1 MVHQER
7 NSLSSLDKIFRAYDI
22 RGTYPEQ
29 INKKVFYDLGRTL
42 GTTIKNSNNE
52 PIVICRDGRTSSED
66 LQASMMSGI
75 TSCGIDVINIGLLPT
90 PLMNFALKYEKL
102 NNGLMITGSHNPKN
116 YNGVKIVLD
125 GLTLYGDY
133 IQSLKNKMINNEYH
147 VSKKLGKIT
156 TDTSISSKYIQFI
169 KSKISFNSSIK
180 IIIDCGN
187 GVTSTI
193 IRSLCS
199 ELKINAVIINED
211 IDGNFP
217 NHPPDPSNPENLKQL
232 YGAINKNSADLGVAF
247 DGDGDRIILMK
258 KNGEIVWPDQL
269 MMIFSQT
276 ILKNNPNRSIVYDVK
291 CSQHLENIIRE
302 NKGKP
307 IISRTGHSYIKKT
320 IKDHDAILGGEMS
333 GHIFF
338 NDSWFGFDDG
348 MYAMVR
354 LMEIFSKL
362 ENIDDVFKNLP
373 KSITTPEISIKYDD
387 NHFTFMEKFVKLSMF
402 SEAKKSEIDGLKL
415 IYDDGWGLIRCS
427 NTSPC
432 LVLRFEANSKKSLLR
447 IQSIF
452 KDAMLEIDDKIQ
464 IPF

>member
-7 NSLSSLDKIFRAYDI
+7 NSLSSLNKIFRAYDI

-42 GTTIKNSNNE
+42 GTTIKDSNNE
-52 PIVICRDGRTSSED
+52 PVVICRDGRTSSED

-90 PLMNFALKYEKL
+90 PLMNFALKYENL

-232 YGAINKNSADLGVAF
+232 YDAINKNSADLGIAF

>member
-147 VSKKLGKIT
+147 VSKKMGKIT

-232 YGAINKNSADLGVAF
+232 YGAINKNSADLGIAF

>member
-90 PLMNFALKYEKL
+90 PLMNFALKYENL

-232 YGAINKNSADLGVAF
+232 YDAINKNSADLGVAF

>member
-90 PLMNFALKYEKL
+90 PLMNFALKYENL

-147 VSKKLGKIT
+147 VSKKMGKIT

-232 YGAINKNSADLGVAF
+232 YDAINRNSADLGIAF

-452 KDAMLEIDDKIQ
+452 KDAMLEIDNKIQ

>member
-42 GTTIKNSNNE
+42 GTTIKDSNNE
-52 PIVICRDGRTSSED
+52 PVVICRDGRTSSED

-90 PLMNFALKYEKL
+90 PLMNFALKYENL

-232 YGAINKNSADLGVAF
+232 YDAINKNSADLGIAF

-452 KDAMLEIDDKIQ
+452 KDAMLEVDNKIQ

>member
-42 GTTIKNSNNE
+42 GTTIKDSNNE
-52 PIVICRDGRTSSED
+52 PVVICRDGRTTSED

-75 TSCGIDVINIGLLPT
+75 TSCGIDVIDIGLLPT
-90 PLMNFALKYEKL
+90 PLMNFALEYKNL

-169 KSKISFNSSIK
+169 KSKISLDSSIK

-232 YGAINKNSADLGVAF
+232 YGAINKNSADLGIAF

-452 KDAMLEIDDKIQ
+452 KDAMLEIDNKIQ

>member
-42 GTTIKNSNNE
+42 GTTIKDSNNE

-90 PLMNFALKYEKL
+90 PLMNFALKYENL

-232 YGAINKNSADLGVAF
+232 YGAINKNSADLGIAF

-402 SEAKKSEIDGLKL
+402 SEEKKSEIDGLKL

>member
-42 GTTIKNSNNE
+42 GTTIKDSNNE

-147 VSKKLGKIT
+147 VSKKMGKIT

-232 YGAINKNSADLGVAF
+232 YDAINKNSADLGIAF

>member
-193 IRSLCS
+193 IRSLCN

-232 YGAINKNSADLGVAF
+232 YGAINKNSADLGIAF

-362 ENIDDVFKNLP
+362 ENINDVFKNLP

>member
-90 PLMNFALKYEKL
+90 PLMNFALKYENL

-147 VSKKLGKIT
+147 VSKKMGKIT

-232 YGAINKNSADLGVAF
+232 YGAINKNSADLGIAF

-402 SEAKKSEIDGLKL
+402 SEEKKSEIDGLKL

>member
-90 PLMNFALKYEKL
+90 PLMNFALKYENL

-147 VSKKLGKIT
+147 VSKKMGKIT

-232 YGAINKNSADLGVAF
+232 YDAINKNSADLGVAF

>member
-1 MVHQER
+1 LVHQER

-232 YGAINKNSADLGVAF
+232 YDAINKNSADLGIAF

-402 SEAKKSEIDGLKL
+402 SEEKKSEIDGLKL

>member
-102 NNGLMITGSHNPKN
+102 NTGLMITGSHNPKN
-116 YNGVKIVLD
+116 YNGVKIVIG

-232 YGAINKNSADLGVAF
+232 YDAINKNSADLGIAF

>member
-232 YGAINKNSADLGVAF
+232 YGAINKNSADLGIAF

-402 SEAKKSEIDGLKL
+402 SEEKKSEIDGLKL

>member
-42 GTTIKNSNNE
+42 GTTIKDSNNE
-52 PIVICRDGRTSSED
+52 PVVICRDGRTSSED

-90 PLMNFALKYEKL
+90 PLMNFALKYENL

-232 YGAINKNSADLGVAF
+232 YDAINKNSADLGIAF

>member
-42 GTTIKNSNNE
+42 GTTIKDSNNE

-156 TDTSISSKYIQFI
+156 TDTSISSKYIQLI

>member
-42 GTTIKNSNNE
+42 GTTIKDSNNE
-52 PIVICRDGRTSSED
+52 PVVICRDGRTSSED

-90 PLMNFALKYEKL
+90 PLMNFALKYENL

-232 YGAINKNSADLGVAF
+232 YDAINKNSADLGVAF

>member
-147 VSKKLGKIT
+147 VSKKMGKIT

-232 YGAINKNSADLGVAF
+232 YDAINRNSADLGIAF

>member
-1 MVHQER
+1 
-7 NSLSSLDKIFRAYDI
+7 
-22 RGTYPEQ
+22 
-29 INKKVFYDLGRTL
+29 
-42 GTTIKNSNNE
+42 
-52 PIVICRDGRTSSED
+52 
-66 LQASMMSGI
+66 
-75 TSCGIDVINIGLLPT
+75 
-90 PLMNFALKYEKL
+90 
-102 NNGLMITGSHNPKN
+102 MITGSHNPKN

-147 VSKKLGKIT
+147 VSEKMGKIT

-193 IRSLCS
+193 IRSLCN

-232 YGAINKNSADLGVAF
+232 YGAINKNSADLGIAF

-362 ENIDDVFKNLP
+362 ENINDVFKNLP

-452 KDAMLEIDDKIQ
+452 KDAMLEIDNKIQ

>member
-42 GTTIKNSNNE
+42 GTTIKDSNNE
-52 PIVICRDGRTSSED
+52 PVVICRDGRTSSED

-90 PLMNFALKYEKL
+90 PLMNFALKYENL

-147 VSKKLGKIT
+147 VSKKMGKIT

-232 YGAINKNSADLGVAF
+232 YDAINKNSADLGIAF

>member
-42 GTTIKNSNNE
+42 GTTIKDSNNE
-52 PIVICRDGRTSSED
+52 PVVICRDGRTSSED

-90 PLMNFALKYEKL
+90 PLMNFALKYENL

-232 YGAINKNSADLGVAF
+232 YGAINKNSADLGIAF

>member
-42 GTTIKNSNNE
+42 GTTIKDSNNE
-52 PIVICRDGRTSSED
+52 PVVICRDGRTSSED

-90 PLMNFALKYEKL
+90 PLMNFALKYENL

-147 VSKKLGKIT
+147 VSKKMGKIT

-232 YGAINKNSADLGVAF
+232 YDAINKNSADLGVAF

-402 SEAKKSEIDGLKL
+402 SEEKKSEIDGLKL

-452 KDAMLEIDDKIQ
+452 KDAMLEIDNKIQ

>member
-147 VSKKLGKIT
+147 VSKKMGKIT

-193 IRSLCS
+193 IRSLCN

-232 YGAINKNSADLGVAF
+232 YDAINKNSADLGIAF

-452 KDAMLEIDDKIQ
+452 KDAMLEIDNKIQ

>member
-147 VSKKLGKIT
+147 VSKKLGRIT

-232 YGAINKNSADLGVAF
+232 YDAINKNSADLGIAF

>member
-7 NSLSSLDKIFRAYDI
+7 NSLTSLDKIFRAYDI

-232 YGAINKNSADLGVAF
+232 YDAINRNSADLGIAF

-338 NDSWFGFDDG
+338 NDNWFGFDDG

>member
-52 PIVICRDGRTSSED
+52 PIVICRDGRTSSQD

-147 VSKKLGKIT
+147 VSKKMGKIT

-232 YGAINKNSADLGVAF
+232 YGAINKNSADLGIAF

-362 ENIDDVFKNLP
+362 ENINDVFKNLP

>member
-1 MVHQER
+1 LVHQER

-42 GTTIKNSNNE
+42 GTTIKDSNNE
-52 PIVICRDGRTSSED
+52 PVVICRDGRTSSED

-90 PLMNFALKYEKL
+90 PLMNFALKYENL

-232 YGAINKNSADLGVAF
+232 YDAINKNSADLGIAF

>member
-90 PLMNFALKYEKL
+90 PLMNFALKYENL

-147 VSKKLGKIT
+147 VSKKMGKIT

-232 YGAINKNSADLGVAF
+232 YDAINKNSADLGIAF

>member
-42 GTTIKNSNNE
+42 GTTIKDSNNE

-232 YGAINKNSADLGVAF
+232 YDAINKNSADLGIAF

-452 KDAMLEIDDKIQ
+452 KDAMLEIDNKIQ

>member
-116 YNGVKIVLD
+116 YNGVKIVIG

-147 VSKKLGKIT
+147 VSKKMGKIT

-232 YGAINKNSADLGVAF
+232 YDAINKNSADLGVAF

>member
-90 PLMNFALKYEKL
+90 PLMNFALKYENL

-147 VSKKLGKIT
+147 VSKKMGKIT

-193 IRSLCS
+193 IRSLCN

-232 YGAINKNSADLGVAF
+232 YDAINKNSADLGIAF

>member
-90 PLMNFALKYEKL
+90 PLMNFALKYENL

-147 VSKKLGKIT
+147 VSKKMGKIT

-232 YGAINKNSADLGVAF
+232 YDAINKNSADLGVAF

-452 KDAMLEIDDKIQ
+452 KDAMLEIDNKIQ

>member
-7 NSLSSLDKIFRAYDI
+7 NSLSSLNKIFRAYDI

-147 VSKKLGKIT
+147 VSKKMGKIT

-193 IRSLCS
+193 VRSLCS

-232 YGAINKNSADLGVAF
+232 YDAINKNSADLGIAF

>member
-42 GTTIKNSNNE
+42 GTTIKDSNNE

-90 PLMNFALKYEKL
+90 PLMNFALKYENL

-147 VSKKLGKIT
+147 VSKKMGKIT

-193 IRSLCS
+193 IRSLCN

-232 YGAINKNSADLGVAF
+232 YGAINKNSADLGIAF

-362 ENIDDVFKNLP
+362 ENINDVFKNLP

-452 KDAMLEIDDKIQ
+452 KDAMLEIDNKIQ

>member
-232 YGAINKNSADLGVAF
+232 YDAINENSADLGIAF

>member
-232 YGAINKNSADLGVAF
+232 YDAINKNSADLGIAF

>member
-42 GTTIKNSNNE
+42 GTTIKDSNNE

-232 YGAINKNSADLGVAF
+232 YDAINKNSADLGVAF

-452 KDAMLEIDDKIQ
+452 KDAMLEIDNKIQ

>member
-42 GTTIKNSNNE
+42 GTTIKDSNNE
-52 PIVICRDGRTSSED
+52 PVVICRDGRTSSED

-232 YGAINKNSADLGVAF
+232 YDAINKNSADLGIAF

>member
-42 GTTIKNSNNE
+42 GTTIKDSNNE

-90 PLMNFALKYEKL
+90 PLMNFALKYENL

-147 VSKKLGKIT
+147 VSKKMGKIT

-232 YGAINKNSADLGVAF
+232 YDAINKNSADLGVAF

-452 KDAMLEIDDKIQ
+452 KDAMLEIDNKIQ